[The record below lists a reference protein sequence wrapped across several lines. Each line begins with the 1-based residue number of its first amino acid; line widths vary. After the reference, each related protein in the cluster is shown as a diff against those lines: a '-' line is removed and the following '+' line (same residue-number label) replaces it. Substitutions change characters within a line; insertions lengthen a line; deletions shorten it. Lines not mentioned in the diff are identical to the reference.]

1 MDQPA
6 ECVICKLLA
15 GELEVSMVYR
25 DKLCSVFM
33 DINPVNRGHVLVV
46 PNRHTAEVTGLTEAE
61 SGRIFVLAQRVN
73 AALRKSG
80 LKCEGINFFVADG
93 EVAGQE
99 VFHVHLHIFPRFKK
113 DGFRLVLPPGYGKQ
127 PSRKNLDE
135 TAALIKK
142 HLMFDTLMSDTL

>member
-15 GELEVSMVYR
+15 GELEVSMVHR

-61 SGRIFVLAQRVN
+61 SARIFVLAQHVN

-80 LKCEGINFFVADG
+80 VKCEGINFFVADG
-93 EVAGQE
+93 EAAGQE

-113 DGFRLVLPPGYGKQ
+113 DGFRLVLPPGCGKQ
-127 PSRKNLDE
+127 PSRKKLDE

-142 HLMFDTLMSDTL
+142 HLMVDTP